1 MSTDHTILSI
11 ENGEQ
16 RLRLLP
22 ALGGSVANWEVKRED
37 GWQAIW
43 RPFEPTTDGRR
54 VVGNFPL
61 VPFSNRVSG
70 GGITVDGVFY
80 PMERNR
86 TDNAFPLHGNGWMQ
100 AWNVVEHSANV
111 IELAVESHQHHGYPW
126 DYTARQRY
134 SLDGNVMT
142 MRLEVTHQGERR
154 MPYGLAFHPFQL
166 RGANPEGPKL
176 QFKADGYWV
185 ANEQCIPQ
193 SHSTALPIDRD
204 FNVMRRLGN
213 GHVDNN
219 FTGWDG
225 RMVME
230 RDDIDLRIDWQTTE
244 PGDIHLSVLFR
255 PENSPFFC
263 FEPISHITD
272 AVNRPGMPDMRLLE
286 KGQSM
291 ALEVRQT
298 LSRLK

>member
-1 MSTDHTILSI
+1 MSSEYTILNI
-11 ENGEQ
+11 ENNGQ
-16 RLRLLP
+16 RLGLLP
-22 ALGGSVANWEVKRED
+22 ELGGSVAHWDVKRAGE
-37 GWQAIW
+37 WQPIW
-43 RPFEPTTDGRR
+43 RRYQPPVEGRR
-54 VVGNFPL
+54 TVGSFPL
-61 VPFSNRVSG
+61 LPFSNRITG

-86 TDNAFPLHGNGWMQ
+86 ADNPFPLHGNGWMQ
-100 AWNVVEHSANV
+100 TWQVIEHSANA
-111 IELAVESHQHHGYPW
+111 IELAVESHQFHGYPW
-126 DYTARQRY
+126 DYSARQRY
-134 SLDGNVMT
+134 SIDGDVMT
-142 MRLEVTHQGERR
+142 MRLEVTHLGDKR

-166 RGANPEGPKL
+166 RGANPEGPRL
-176 QFKADGYWV
+176 QFKADGYWI
-185 ANEQCIPQ
+185 ANELCIPQ
-193 SHSTALPIDRD
+193 EHSQALPADRD
-204 FNVMRRLGN
+204 FNTLRSLGN

-219 FTGWDG
+219 FTGWNG

-244 PGDIHLSVLFR
+244 PSDIHLSVLFR

-272 AVNRPGMPDMRLLE
+272 AINRPGMPDMRMLE

-298 LSRLK
+298 LSRLA